1 MLVLTLGGCG
11 GGGDTP
17 PTPPPTPGTL
27 AISLSST
34 TGSVTGTGT
43 LNATLTATRGG
54 SFGGAVTLVAEGAPT
69 GVTMTFTP
77 STLAAGNTTSDL
89 AITVSASTTPGTYP
103 LTVRAT
109 GSGVSA
115 VTASYVLTVNA
126 AATPDFTVSVTPG
139 TLTVEQ
145 GKQATATVTIG
156 RTGGFAGTVSFAV
169 TGVPV
174 NVQVAIAPNTTT
186 GTTATLTFSADLIAI
201 AGTYPLVIVATENG
215 PRERTVPLTLVVAPA
230 PSAGTLTL
238 SPSTIGV
245 TQGQSSAPITVT
257 LVRGAG
263 VTGDVTFSLENLPP
277 FVTGTFTPN
286 PSNTGV
292 STLTIHVG
300 INHGPGVVTLQ
311 VRASIGANTIIAPL
325 QLSTGRFDPPDFAL
339 AVAPTATSLTAGS
352 GTTAAISLARLANY
366 TGAVSFAVTGTPA
379 GVTASV
385 TPSPTTGNTAT
396 LTLASTA
403 GATPGVYPVVITGTG
418 AGITGSRSAT
428 LTLTVNAPGGGGNI
442 QWRFCAEPRV
452 PKWFGVRSGTS
463 GPWTVVTPG
472 ANNTYAF
479 AFPSNGQV
487 AYVQETTL
495 LNFGVTVLYLTPQ
508 EALEAAARE
517 CAASVPT
524 KTINGTVTGVAVPR
538 SALIVMGGS
547 SFALVD
553 APQTAFTLTNVPDR
567 PTDLIAFRG
576 FGTLGDFGSYERV
589 IVRRNL
595 NPANGS
601 TLPLLDFEGTE
612 WTPSVSRNSFWD
624 GFGTDP
630 FSVSVSLITA
640 NGLAGLYVLHAPSL
654 TPTRSVRGLPA
665 TSREATDLYQVL
677 GSTTNPTAPRQLVT
691 YARDLVPTGT
701 RTFGPLLTTPPVSL
715 VGTNPLR
722 LRVQAPWQ
730 TEYNAQAGAFFAQQN
745 GIISTSITLSGS
757 ANFFGGSSYTLEIPD
772 FTGAAGWLPG
782 WMVQAGR
789 LTQVQT
795 TGIGV
800 VSGGTDVTPRDGLEL
815 RIGQRRGTITP

>member
-1 MLVLTLGGCG
+1 
-11 GGGDTP
+11 
-17 PTPPPTPGTL
+17 
-27 AISLSST
+27 
-34 TGSVTGTGT
+34 
-43 LNATLTATRGG
+43 
-54 SFGGAVTLVAEGAPT
+54 
-69 GVTMTFTP
+69 
-77 STLAAGNTTSDL
+77 
-89 AITVSASTTPGTYP
+89 
-103 LTVRAT
+103 
-109 GSGVSA
+109 
-115 VTASYVLTVNA
+115 
-126 AATPDFTVSVTPG
+126 
-139 TLTVEQ
+139 
-145 GKQATATVTIG
+145 
-156 RTGGFAGTVSFAV
+156 
-169 TGVPV
+169 
-174 NVQVAIAPNTTT
+174 
-186 GTTATLTFSADLIAI
+186 
-201 AGTYPLVIVATENG
+201 
-215 PRERTVPLTLVVAPA
+215 
-230 PSAGTLTL
+230 
-238 SPSTIGV
+238 
-245 TQGQSSAPITVT
+245 
-257 LVRGAG
+257 
-263 VTGDVTFSLENLPP
+263 
-277 FVTGTFTPN
+277 
-286 PSNTGV
+286 
-292 STLTIHVG
+292 
-300 INHGPGVVTLQ
+300 
-311 VRASIGANTIIAPL
+311 
-325 QLSTGRFDPPDFAL
+325 
-339 AVAPTATSLTAGS
+339 
-352 GTTAAISLARLANY
+352 
-366 TGAVSFAVTGTPA
+366 
-379 GVTASV
+379 
-385 TPSPTTGNTAT
+385 
-396 LTLASTA
+396 
-403 GATPGVYPVVITGTG
+403 VYPVVITGTG

-601 TLPLLDFEGTE
+601 TLALLDFEGTE